1 MAMTRWLFLLL
12 TVTAGVGPVPA
23 AEVRVAVAANF
34 ATCLEALAG
43 PFAERTGHAVVV
55 IQGSTGRHHAQIVAG
70 APFDVFLA
78 ADARRPADLEHRGLV
93 VPGSRFCYAVGEL
106 VLWWPDPPEPRPQ
119 DLRAALLAAPLQHL
133 ALANPR
139 LAPYGEAAVQTL
151 AALDLPGRATFERVQ
166 GQSIVQAWQF
176 VASGNA
182 EAGLVARSLLA
193 AGDAAPTGLV
203 LIVPPTLHD
212 PIEQHA
218 VRLRGAR
225 EPAAAAAF
233 LDFLRGEAA
242 GAIIAGFGYRVPAPD
257 RP

>member
-1 MAMTRWLFLLL
+1 MVRWLILLSIL
-12 TVTAGVGPVPA
+12 TAGAAHAPA

-34 ATCLEALAG
+34 AACLEALAG
-43 PFAERTGHAVVV
+43 PFAQQTGHDLVV

-78 ADARRPADLEHRGLV
+78 ADARRPADLERRGLV

-106 VLWWPDPPEPRPQ
+106 VLWWPDPPRPVPD
-119 DLRAALLAAPLQHL
+119 DLRTALLAPDLQHL

-151 AALDLPGRATFERVQ
+151 ESLDLPSGVPYERVQ
-166 GQSIVQAWQF
+166 GQNIVQTWQF

-193 AGDAAPTGLV
+193 AADTDPAGLV
-203 LIVPPTLHD
+203 LTVPPTRHD

-218 VRLRGAR
+218 VLLRGAR
-225 EPAAAAAF
+225 QPEAAAAL

-242 GAIIAGFGYRVPAPD
+242 GAIIASFGYRVPPAD